1 MIFSIKLIILSFVLP
16 CILTTVVA
24 QTCIQPGSLVSVR
37 NSYRSHLEYI
47 IFTFI
52 DPYKS
57 KGELHKT
64 TKGSFNLQPSI
75 SGTNIQGDQF
85 YSITFNNAF
94 SICDTKNYCVVP
106 QEKIKDIR
114 LIQRTE
120 GKIAYVFG
128 LAKNATITSH
138 MAYTYHGFHMVKIRV
153 E

>member
-1 MIFSIKLIILSFVLP
+1 MIFSIKLVILSFVLP
-16 CILTTVVA
+16 CIFTTVAA
-24 QTCIQPGSLVSVR
+24 QTCSQPGSLLSIR

-64 TKGSFNLQPSI
+64 SKGSFNLQPSI
-75 SGTNIQGDQF
+75 SGTDIQGDQF
-85 YSITFNNAF
+85 YSITFSNSF

-114 LIQRTE
+114 LIQKTE
-120 GKIAYVFG
+120 GKITYVFG
-128 LAKNATITSH
+128 LAKNAKITSH
-138 MAYTYHGFHMVKIRV
+138 TAYNNHGFHMVKIRI